1 MSEYFH
7 HVLVGLLAV
16 LPVANPLTS
25 VSLLLG
31 LGGGLPPAERNRQIL
46 KASLYVAL
54 IMLVSFYG
62 GSLVMQ
68 VFGISI
74 PGLRIAGGLIVAYIG
89 FTMLFPA
96 TTPDETEV
104 QHDLLSDEE
113 KITPHFRDLS
123 FVPLALPGTAGPG
136 TIALVV
142 EPASTLQSTYG
153 SIPLPIHLAAITVTL
168 LTALVFWIALQS
180 SGRIMRFLGESGIDA
195 ISRVVGFLLV
205 AMGVQFVINGGFELG
220 RRPCRASG
228 GGGQAIVADE
238 LAQHADHRL
247 DARQFQMLVG
257 LVGTGDVAGAED
269 QGLAAQALEIRRL
282 GTERHGL
289 GAVPGQALGDAHQ
302 LAVPVLLERRHGREQ
317 RLVVDRHPV
326 PLGQRPQALA
336 DRFAQLLGLH
346 AR

>member
-7 HVLVGLLAV
+7 HVLIGLLAV

-31 LGGGLPPAERNRQIL
+31 L
-46 KASLYVAL
+46 
-54 IMLVSFYG
+54 G

-142 EPASTLQSTYG
+142 SSASTLQSTYG
-153 SIPLPIHLAAITVTL
+153 SIPLFIHLAAITVTL
-168 LTALVFWIALQS
+168 LTALIFWIALQS
-180 SGRIMRFLGESGIDA
+180 SGRIMKFLGESGIDA

-205 AMGVQFVINGGFELG
+205 AMGVQFVINGGFEL
-220 RRPCRASG
+220 
-228 GGGQAIVADE
+228 
-238 LAQHADHRL
+238 
-247 DARQFQMLVG
+247 
-257 LVGTGDVAGAED
+257 VAGH
-269 QGLAAQALEIRRL
+269 AALQSAAGVR
-282 GTERHGL
+282 
-289 GAVPGQALGDAHQ
+289 Q
-302 LAVPVLLERRHGREQ
+302 
-317 RLVVDRHPV
+317 
-326 PLGQRPQALA
+326 
-336 DRFAQLLGLH
+336 
-346 AR
+346 

>member
-31 LGGGLPPAERNRQIL
+31 LGGSLPPAERNRQIF

-142 EPASTLQSTYG
+142 SSASTLQSTYG
-153 SIPLPIHLAAITVTL
+153 SIPLFIHLAAITVTL
-168 LTALVFWIALQS
+168 LTALIFWIALQS
-180 SGRIMRFLGESGIDA
+180 SGRIMKFLGESGIDA
-195 ISRVVGFLLV
+195 IS
-205 AMGVQFVINGGFELG
+205 
-220 RRPCRASG
+220 
-228 GGGQAIVADE
+228 
-238 LAQHADHRL
+238 
-247 DARQFQMLVG
+247 
-257 LVGTGDVAGAED
+257 
-269 QGLAAQALEIRRL
+269 
-282 GTERHGL
+282 
-289 GAVPGQALGDAHQ
+289 
-302 LAVPVLLERRHGREQ
+302 
-317 RLVVDRHPV
+317 
-326 PLGQRPQALA
+326 
-336 DRFAQLLGLH
+336 
-346 AR
+346 

>member
-31 LGGGLPPAERNRQIL
+31 L
-46 KASLYVAL
+46 
-54 IMLVSFYG
+54 G

-142 EPASTLQSTYG
+142 SSASTLQSTYG
-153 SIPLPIHLAAITVTL
+153 SIPLFIHLAAITVTL
-168 LTALVFWIALQS
+168 LTALIFWIALQS
-180 SGRIMRFLGESGIDA
+180 SGRIMKFLGESGIDA

-205 AMGVQFVINGGFELG
+205 AMGVQFVINGGFEL
-220 RRPCRASG
+220 
-228 GGGQAIVADE
+228 VAD
-238 LAQHADHRL
+238 HAAL
-247 DARQFQMLVG
+247 QSAAGVRQ
-257 LVGTGDVAGAED
+257 
-269 QGLAAQALEIRRL
+269 
-282 GTERHGL
+282 
-289 GAVPGQALGDAHQ
+289 
-302 LAVPVLLERRHGREQ
+302 
-317 RLVVDRHPV
+317 
-326 PLGQRPQALA
+326 
-336 DRFAQLLGLH
+336 
-346 AR
+346 

>member
-7 HVLVGLLAV
+7 HVLVGLRRAPGSQPADQRLAAAR
-16 LPVANPLTS
+16 PRRQPAA
-25 VSLLLG
+25 
-31 LGGGLPPAERNRQIL
+31 GGAQPADIQGQ
-46 KASLYVAL
+46 LYVAL

-123 FVPLALPGTAGPG
+123 FVPLAPGTAGPG

-142 EPASTLQSTYG
+142 SSASTLQSTYG
-153 SIPLPIHLAAITVTL
+153 SIPLFIHLAAITVTL
-168 LTALVFWIALQS
+168 LTALIFWIALQS
-180 SGRIMRFLGESGIDA
+180 SGRIMKFLGESGIDA

-205 AMGVQFVINGGFELG
+205 AMGVQFVINGGFEL
-220 RRPCRASG
+220 
-228 GGGQAIVADE
+228 
-238 LAQHADHRL
+238 
-247 DARQFQMLVG
+247 
-257 LVGTGDVAGAED
+257 VAGH
-269 QGLAAQALEIRRL
+269 AALQSAAGVR
-282 GTERHGL
+282 
-289 GAVPGQALGDAHQ
+289 Q
-302 LAVPVLLERRHGREQ
+302 
-317 RLVVDRHPV
+317 
-326 PLGQRPQALA
+326 
-336 DRFAQLLGLH
+336 
-346 AR
+346 

>member
-7 HVLVGLLAV
+7 HVLIGLLAV
-16 LPVANPLTS
+16 LPVGNPLTS

-31 LGGGLPPAERNRQIL
+31 LGGSLPPAERNRQIF

-142 EPASTLQSTYG
+142 SSASTLQSTYG
-153 SIPLPIHLAAITVTL
+153 SIPLFIHLAAITVTL
-168 LTALVFWIALQS
+168 LTALIFWIALQS
-180 SGRIMRFLGESGIDA
+180 SGRIMKFLGESGIDA

-205 AMGVQFVINGGFELG
+205 AMGVQFVINGGFEL
-220 RRPCRASG
+220 
-228 GGGQAIVADE
+228 
-238 LAQHADHRL
+238 
-247 DARQFQMLVG
+247 
-257 LVGTGDVAGAED
+257 VAGH
-269 QGLAAQALEIRRL
+269 AALQSAAGVR
-282 GTERHGL
+282 
-289 GAVPGQALGDAHQ
+289 Q
-302 LAVPVLLERRHGREQ
+302 
-317 RLVVDRHPV
+317 
-326 PLGQRPQALA
+326 
-336 DRFAQLLGLH
+336 
-346 AR
+346 

>member
-7 HVLVGLLAV
+7 HVLIGLLAV

-31 LGGGLPPAERNRQIL
+31 LGGSLPPAERNRQIF

-123 FVPLALPGTAGPG
+123 FVPLALPGT
-136 TIALVV
+136 IALVV
-142 EPASTLQSTYG
+142 SSASTLQSTYG
-153 SIPLPIHLAAITVTL
+153 SIPLFIHLAAITVTL
-168 LTALVFWIALQS
+168 LTALIFWIALQS
-180 SGRIMRFLGESGIDA
+180 SGRIMKFLGESGIDA

-205 AMGVQFVINGGFELG
+205 AMGVQFVINGGFEL
-220 RRPCRASG
+220 
-228 GGGQAIVADE
+228 
-238 LAQHADHRL
+238 
-247 DARQFQMLVG
+247 
-257 LVGTGDVAGAED
+257 VAGH
-269 QGLAAQALEIRRL
+269 AALQSAAGVR
-282 GTERHGL
+282 
-289 GAVPGQALGDAHQ
+289 Q
-302 LAVPVLLERRHGREQ
+302 
-317 RLVVDRHPV
+317 
-326 PLGQRPQALA
+326 
-336 DRFAQLLGLH
+336 
-346 AR
+346 

>member
-31 LGGGLPPAERNRQIL
+31 L
-46 KASLYVAL
+46 
-54 IMLVSFYG
+54 G

-142 EPASTLQSTYG
+142 SSASTLQSTYG
-153 SIPLPIHLAAITVTL
+153 SIPLFIHLAAITVTL
-168 LTALVFWIALQS
+168 LTALIFWIALQS
-180 SGRIMRFLGESGIDA
+180 SGRIMKFLGESGIDA

-205 AMGVQFVINGGFELG
+205 AMGVQFVINGGFEL
-220 RRPCRASG
+220 
-228 GGGQAIVADE
+228 
-238 LAQHADHRL
+238 
-247 DARQFQMLVG
+247 
-257 LVGTGDVAGAED
+257 VAGH
-269 QGLAAQALEIRRL
+269 AALQSAAGVR
-282 GTERHGL
+282 
-289 GAVPGQALGDAHQ
+289 Q
-302 LAVPVLLERRHGREQ
+302 
-317 RLVVDRHPV
+317 
-326 PLGQRPQALA
+326 
-336 DRFAQLLGLH
+336 
-346 AR
+346 

>member
-31 LGGGLPPAERNRQIL
+31 LGGSLPPAERNRQIF
-46 KASLYVAL
+46 KASFYVAL

-89 FTMLFPA
+89 FTMM
-96 TTPDETEV
+96 
-104 QHDLLSDEE
+104 SDEE

-142 EPASTLQSTYG
+142 SSASTLQSTHG
-153 SIPLPIHLAAITVTL
+153 SIPLFIHLAAITVTL
-168 LTALVFWIALQS
+168 LTALIFWIALQS
-180 SGRIMRFLGESGIDA
+180 SGRIMKFLGESGIDA

-205 AMGVQFVINGGFELG
+205 AMGVQFVINGGFEL
-220 RRPCRASG
+220 
-228 GGGQAIVADE
+228 
-238 LAQHADHRL
+238 
-247 DARQFQMLVG
+247 
-257 LVGTGDVAGAED
+257 VAGH
-269 QGLAAQALEIRRL
+269 AALQSAAGVR
-282 GTERHGL
+282 
-289 GAVPGQALGDAHQ
+289 Q
-302 LAVPVLLERRHGREQ
+302 
-317 RLVVDRHPV
+317 
-326 PLGQRPQALA
+326 
-336 DRFAQLLGLH
+336 
-346 AR
+346 

>member
-31 LGGGLPPAERNRQIL
+31 LGGSLPPAERNRQIF

-113 KITPHFRDLS
+113 KITRTSATCPSFR
-123 FVPLALPGTAGPG
+123 
-136 TIALVV
+136 
-142 EPASTLQSTYG
+142 
-153 SIPLPIHLAAITVTL
+153 
-168 LTALVFWIALQS
+168 W
-180 SGRIMRFLGESGIDA
+180 
-195 ISRVVGFLLV
+195 
-205 AMGVQFVINGGFELG
+205 
-220 RRPCRASG
+220 PCRVPRGRGPSPWWS
-228 GGGQAIVADE
+228 
-238 LAQHADHRL
+238 
-247 DARQFQMLVG
+247 AR
-257 LVGTGDVAGAED
+257 
-269 QGLAAQALEIRRL
+269 RRRCNPP
-282 GTERHGL
+282 TEAFRCSSTS
-289 GAVPGQALGDAHQ
+289 
-302 LAVPVLLERRHGREQ
+302 RRSPSPCSPR
-317 RLVVDRHPV
+317 
-326 PLGQRPQALA
+326 
-336 DRFAQLLGLH
+336 
-346 AR
+346 

>member
-31 LGGGLPPAERNRQIL
+31 L
-46 KASLYVAL
+46 
-54 IMLVSFYG
+54 G

-96 TTPDETEV
+96 TTPDEIEV

-142 EPASTLQSTYG
+142 SSASTLQSTYG
-153 SIPLPIHLAAITVTL
+153 SIPLFIHLAAVTVTL
-168 LTALVFWIALQS
+168 LTALIFWIALQS
-180 SGRIMRFLGESGIDA
+180 SGRIMKFLGESGIDA

-205 AMGVQFVINGGFELG
+205 AMGVQFVINGGFEL
-220 RRPCRASG
+220 
-228 GGGQAIVADE
+228 
-238 LAQHADHRL
+238 
-247 DARQFQMLVG
+247 
-257 LVGTGDVAGAED
+257 VAGH
-269 QGLAAQALEIRRL
+269 AALQSAAGVR
-282 GTERHGL
+282 
-289 GAVPGQALGDAHQ
+289 Q
-302 LAVPVLLERRHGREQ
+302 
-317 RLVVDRHPV
+317 
-326 PLGQRPQALA
+326 
-336 DRFAQLLGLH
+336 
-346 AR
+346 

>member
-31 LGGGLPPAERNRQIL
+31 LGGSLPPAERNRQIF

-123 FVPLALPGTAGPG
+123 FVPLALPGTAGRGPSPWWSARRRRCNPP
-136 TIALVV
+136 TEAFRCS
-142 EPASTLQSTYG
+142 ST
-153 SIPLPIHLAAITVTL
+153 
-168 LTALVFWIALQS
+168 
-180 SGRIMRFLGESGIDA
+180 
-195 ISRVVGFLLV
+195 SR
-205 AMGVQFVINGGFELG
+205 
-220 RRPCRASG
+220 RSPSPCSPR
-228 GGGQAIVADE
+228 
-238 LAQHADHRL
+238 
-247 DARQFQMLVG
+247 
-257 LVGTGDVAGAED
+257 
-269 QGLAAQALEIRRL
+269 
-282 GTERHGL
+282 
-289 GAVPGQALGDAHQ
+289 
-302 LAVPVLLERRHGREQ
+302 
-317 RLVVDRHPV
+317 
-326 PLGQRPQALA
+326 
-336 DRFAQLLGLH
+336 
-346 AR
+346 